1 LKLIIQVPCYNEAE
15 TLPSVVADLPR
26 AIAGVDKIETLVIN
40 DGSTDGTERIA
51 RECGVDHVV
60 NLPCNRG
67 LAVAWAAGVEVAL
80 RAGADLIVNT
90 DGDNQYS
97 GADIP
102 RLVEPILNGEA
113 EFVIGSRPI
122 ESIPHFSWFR
132 KRLQRIGSWVVSRFA
147 GVSVPDAASGFRA
160 YSREAAM
167 LLNVISPYSHCMETL
182 IRAARKGI
190 RIKSV
195 PINVNPKLR
204 ESRLMRSLPHYLYRQ
219 AVDIFRV
226 FTMVAPLKV
235 FAVASL
241 LLFLPGLVG
250 CIRYLY
256 FFFNHRGAGHVQS
269 LLLSVMLIILSFM
282 VGLVGLAAD
291 MISANHR
298 LVEDI
303 LYRLK
308 RQEMAS
314 PDTADGKGRRNG

>member
-1 LKLIIQVPCYNEAE
+1 MIQIPCYNEAK
-15 TLPSVVADLPR
+15 TLPAVLAALPR
-26 AIAGVDKIETLVIN
+26 KIEGVDEIETLVID
-40 DGSTDGTERIA
+40 DGSTDATEKVA
-51 RECGVDHVV
+51 RECGVNHV
-60 NLPCNRG
+60 LTLRSNRG
-67 LAVAWAAGVEVAL
+67 LAVAWAEGVEAAL
-80 RAGADLIVNT
+80 RSGADIIVNT

-97 GADIP
+97 GADVE
-102 RLVEPILNGEA
+102 RLVRPILEGRA
-113 EFVIGSRPI
+113 EFVIGCRPI
-122 ESIPHFSWFR
+122 DDVPHFSWFR
-132 KRLQRIGSWVVSRFA
+132 KRLQRFGSWVVSRFA
-147 GVSVPDAASGFRA
+147 GVRVEDAASGFRA
-160 YSREAAM
+160 YSRDAAM
-167 LLNVISPYSHCMETL
+167 MLNVISRYSHCMETL

-190 RIKSV
+190 RITSV
-195 PINVNPKLR
+195 PVHVNAKTR

-241 LLFLPGLVG
+241 LLFLPGLAG

-269 LLLSVMLIILSFM
+269 LLLSVMLIILAFL

-298 LVEDI
+298 LLEDV

-308 RQEMAS
+308 RQEIS
-314 PDTADGKGRRNG
+314 LNGREEKGSCDG